1 MLKAALAR
9 DHQRILDL
17 FRQWDADH
25 SGAVDREEFARG
37 VRRAGFDARQSDLD
51 QIFDDL
57 DTDHSGEL
65 EYNELQARLQWWTS
79 AENKSLLPGTRFRD
93 L

>member
-37 VRRAGFDARQSDLD
+37 VRRAGFDARQADLD

-57 DTDHSGEL
+57 AWLGLEL
-65 EYNELQARLQWWTS
+65 TAF
-79 AENKSLLPGTRFRD
+79 RFYRD
-93 L
+93 WG